1 MYNNKDETR
10 NSRAGLFSADF
21 AFSVEIRGGQISTQ
35 TGVIA

>member
-21 AFSVEIRGGQISTQ
+21 AFSVEIRGG
-35 TGVIA
+35 G